1 MERIDDD
8 RRPWVFESTITDPTG
23 LKVHVTV
30 TAPPTADWDN
40 SLECAELAQMG
51 AATTVR
57 HIRKNRKADQERC
70 PF

>member
-1 MERIDDD
+1 MDRIDDD
-8 RRPWVFESTITDPTG
+8 RAPWRMESTITDPTG

-30 TAPPTADWDN
+30 TVPPAADWVN

-51 AATTVR
+51 AAQTMR